1 MELVRLVPF
10 AVAFAVAFAGAC
22 TGAELRQVHAN
33 APDSHKANLAY
44 AGLAF
49 AFAALGN

>member
-1 MELVRLVPF
+1 MELVRLVP
-10 AVAFAVAFAGAC
+10 FAGAC

-33 APDSHKANLAY
+33 ALDSHKAYLARADSVY
-44 AGLAF
+44 AGSAY